1 MRVQAGSDKSQGPG
15 PGTSIGQGSGSE
27 YNATMILK
35 KLNDLAGV
43 AENTDFRNSVT
54 GFKTVLE
61 QQLQT
66 TSPKPPNLSITLEA
80 LKLWLEIQDTYGVQV
95 RTLTM

>member
-1 MRVQAGSDKSQGPG
+1 MRVQAAAIRVKAQDLGLVSVK
-15 PGTSIGQGSGSE
+15 GSE

>member
-1 MRVQAGSDKSQGPG
+1 MRVHPGQRDKSQGPG
-15 PGTSIGQGSGSE
+15 PGTSIGQGSGSG

-66 TSPKPPNLSITLEA
+66 TSPKAEPFNNFRSTKVMAGRSRILMGC
-80 LKLWLEIQDTYGVQV
+80 K
-95 RTLTM
+95 